1 MTAQLTPELD
11 VLDIDATTR
20 TTVVRPGMC
29 GPGSLFVGQ
38 IGDWTWDTVSA
49 LCDTNVYTARDSGG
63 APTYL
68 AFHYFHVRAS
78 TNFHVRGLT
87 FGDVLRVDSRVFGF
101 GSESVLTLHEIR
113 RDRPS
118 RRTNPSRRIDPDE
131 FYAHPDP
138 ECLYAQNFNRWV
150 ARGASGG
157 NSDLR
162 SSSPVDFRHGHLPS
176 LPAEYSPRRAYD
188 DLRSLRTAPPP
199 SDERS
204 RLTVDYPIDVTR
216 DLNGVGL
223 LYFAAYFSIVDWA
236 LLRLWRHRGGTDA
249 GFLDR
254 VVLDQRLCYLGNAD
268 AGTVLRVELAHRRGG
283 ELAEADETV
292 RAVLTDR
299 DTGRPIAV
307 AVQQVRTGVA
317 A

>member
-1 MTAQLTPELD
+1 MTAPPTPELA
-11 VLDIDATTR
+11 VTGPDATTR

-49 LCDTNVYTARDSGG
+49 VCGTNAYTARDGRG

-78 TNFHVRGLT
+78 EALHVRGLT

-113 RDRPS
+113 RGSGPPRLV
-118 RRTNPSRRIDPDE
+118 DPDA
-131 FYAHPDP
+131 FYAHADP
-138 ECLYAQNFNRWV
+138 ECVYAQNFNRWV
-150 ARGASGG
+150 VRGASGG
-157 NSDLR
+157 NEDLR
-162 SSSPVDFRHGHLPS
+162 SASPVDFRHEHLPV
-176 LPAEYSPRRAYD
+176 LPAGYSPRRAFAE
-188 DLRSLRTAPPP
+188 LRTSATAPAPPL
-199 SDERS
+199 DERAS
-204 RLTVDYPIDVTR
+204 RLVVDYPIDVTR

-236 LLRLWRHRGGTDA
+236 LVRLWRHRGGTDA

-254 VVLDQRLCYLGNAD
+254 VVLDQRIAYLGNAN
-268 AGTVLRVELAHRRGG
+268 AGTVLRVELVHEPGG
-283 ELAEADETV
+283 EVPGADETV

-299 DTGRPIAV
+299 ATGRPIAV
-307 AVQQVRTGVA
+307 AAQQVKTGRA

>member
-1 MTAQLTPELD
+1 MTALTTRDLE
-11 VLDIDATTR
+11 VLDSDSTTR

-49 LCDTNVYTARDSGG
+49 LCGTNVYTARDGGG

-68 AFHYFHVRAS
+68 AFYYYHVRAS
-78 TNFHVRGLT
+78 PGFHVRGLT
-87 FGDVLRVDSRVFGF
+87 FGDMLRVDSRVFGF

-113 RDRPS
+113 RGGPA
-118 RRTNPSRRIDPDE
+118 RRVDPDE

-157 NSDLR
+157 NEDLR
-162 SSSPVDFRHGHLPS
+162 SASPADFRHEHLPV
-176 LPAEYSPRRAYD
+176 LPAEYSPRRAYNEI
-188 DLRSLRTAPPP
+188 RSLGALSPPA
-199 SDERS
+199 DERA
-204 RLTVDYPIDVTR
+204 RLTVDYPVDVTR

-236 LLRLWRHRGGTDA
+236 LLRLWRHRGGTDT

-254 VVLDQRLCYLGNAD
+254 IVLDQKVCYLGNAD
-268 AGTVLRVELAHRRGG
+268 AGTVLRVELSHQSGG
-283 ELAEADETV
+283 ELPDADETV
-292 RAVLTDR
+292 RAVLADR
-299 DTGRPIAV
+299 TTGRLIAV
-307 AVQQVRTGVA
+307 AVQQVKTGVA
-317 A
+317 G